1 MDDRITNIDQIMVG
15 DIVYNTCGHYVIIKS
30 IPRFNPHYNQWVVQ
44 VTHVQGEYSGYE
56 TDEYWLTT
64 GNSKGSVDGLFL
76 HSRNNKVGKVKHCT
90 IRDSKLKHYFI

>member
-44 VTHVQGEYSGYE
+44 VTHVQGEYYGHE
-56 TDEYWLTT
+56 
-64 GNSKGSVDGLFL
+64 VD
-76 HSRNNKVGKVKHCT
+76 
-90 IRDSKLKHYFI
+90 